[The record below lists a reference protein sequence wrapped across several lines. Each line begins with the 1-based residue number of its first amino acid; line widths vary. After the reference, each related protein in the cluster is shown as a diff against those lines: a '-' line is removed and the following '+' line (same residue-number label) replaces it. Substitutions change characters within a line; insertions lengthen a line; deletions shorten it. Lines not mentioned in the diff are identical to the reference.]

1 MASLL
6 ELPPP
11 LLIACLQPLNA
22 RSIAAAACACR
33 ALAAAAGDHA
43 LWLHVLARKWD
54 VPRGL
59 LVDARAEFVSRKRC
73 LRVLRSSVLAAAVP
87 TLADVPRAADA
98 ARTLLRVA
106 CCSQRF
112 ERSRAALDRAPALTW
127 LLGAAMAALQ
137 LSTAQATGRT
147 PHAAEL
153 ADARVAIYAALG
165 AVVLRFGELSELHAR
180 DGVTAL
186 LALHRVTTVLAQRC
200 GGDAAAALSA
210 CAALAA
216 APLFAPVPTPARV
229 PAAGPCPAGAR
240 QPHESARARARR
252 EAREG
257 AGLHLLSGSWGGRRV
272 CAPEADGGFGGGASQ
287 LPPALELSLGL
298 SVRDDGGVSGFGH
311 DGMGSFDVE
320 GTVTRAHAQAPA
332 PLPQLHARLS
342 LRVTYRQC
350 GWLPGPLVERTVPGA
365 APQHWAGWVWPFGI
379 VGAWAPETPAGTP
392 QWTSGGTFMLWPRQ
406 SGGNAGTTQ

>member
-11 LLIACLQPLNA
+11 LLLACLQQLNS
-22 RSIAAAACACR
+22 RSIAAAACTCR
-33 ALAAAAGDHA
+33 ALAAAAADHA

-73 LRVLRSSVLAAAVP
+73 LQVLRANAQPGAHLT
-87 TLADVPRAADA
+87 TLADMLHAANA

-112 ERSRAALDRAPALTW
+112 ERSRAALDRAPALPW

-137 LSTAQATGRT
+137 LSSAQATGRI
-147 PHAAEL
+147 PHSAEL
-153 ADARVAIYAALG
+153 ADARVTIYAAVG
-165 AVVLRFGELSELHAR
+165 AVVIRLGELSELHAR
-180 DGVTAL
+180 DGATVL
-186 LALHRVTTVLAQRC
+186 LALHRVTSVLAQRC
-200 GGDAAAALSA
+200 GGDAAAVLCA

-216 APLFAPVPTPARV
+216 APLFAPVPAPARA

-257 AGLHLLSGSWGGRRV
+257 GLHLLSGSWGGRRL
-272 CAPEADGGFGGGASQ
+272 CSPEADGGGGGPSQ

-298 SVRDDGGVSGFGH
+298 SVRDDGGVSGFGQ
-311 DGMGSFDVE
+311 DGLGTFDVE
-320 GTVTRAHAQAPA
+320 GTVTRAHAQAA

-350 GWLPGPLVERTVPGA
+350 GWLPGPLAERTVPGA
-365 APQHWAGWVWPFGI
+365 APQHWAGWVWPFGV
-379 VGAWAPETPAGTP
+379 VGAWAPETPAGAP
-392 QWTSGGTFMLWPRQ
+392 QWTSGGTFMLWPKQ
-406 SGGNAGTTQ
+406 S

>member
-11 LLIACLQPLNA
+11 LLIACLQQLNS
-22 RSIAAAACACR
+22 RSVAAAACTCR

-54 VPRGL
+54 APRGL

-73 LRVLRSSVLAAAVP
+73 LRALRSNPLPGAQPTTLPDVL
-87 TLADVPRAADA
+87 RAADA

-112 ERSRAALDRAPALTW
+112 ERSRAALDRAPALPW

-137 LSTAQATGRT
+137 LTSAQVTGRIA
-147 PHAAEL
+147 HSAEL
-153 ADARVAIYAALG
+153 ADARVTIYAAVG
-165 AVVLRFGELSELHAR
+165 AVVVRFGELSELHAR
-180 DGVTAL
+180 DGVTVL
-186 LALHRVTTVLAQRC
+186 LALQRVTSVLAQRC

-216 APLFAPVPTPARV
+216 APLFAPVPVPARI

-240 QPHESARARARR
+240 QPHESGRARSRR

-257 AGLHLLSGSWGGRRV
+257 GGLHLLSGSWGGRRV
-272 CAPEADGGFGGGASQ
+272 CSSEADGGIASQ
-287 LPPALELSLGL
+287 LPPSLELSLGL
-298 SVRDDGGVSGFGH
+298 SVRDDGGVSGFGT
-311 DGMGSFDVE
+311 DPLGTFDVE
-320 GTVTRAHAQAPA
+320 GTVTRAQAQA
-332 PLPQLHARLS
+332 LPQLHARLS

-350 GWLPGPLVERTVPGA
+350 GWLPGPLAERTVPGA
-365 APQHWAGWVWPFGI
+365 APQHWAGWVWPFGV

-392 QWTSGGTFMLWPRQ
+392 QWTSGGTFMLWPKQ
-406 SGGNAGTTQ
+406 S

>member
-73 LRVLRSSVLAAAVP
+73 ICALRSTALPGASP
-87 TLADVPRAADA
+87 TLADVLRAADS

-112 ERSRAALDRAPALTW
+112 ERSRAALGRAPALPW

-137 LSTAQATGRT
+137 LSAAQATGRT
-147 PHAAEL
+147 PHSAEL

-165 AVVLRFGELSELHAR
+165 AVVVRFGELSEQHAR
-180 DGVTAL
+180 DGVTVL
-186 LALHRVTTVLAQRC
+186 LALHRVTAVLAQRC

-216 APLFAPVPTPARV
+216 APLFAPVPALARV
-229 PAAGPCPAGAR
+229 AAAGPCPAGAR

-257 AGLHLLSGSWGGRRV
+257 AGLQLLSGSWGGRRV
-272 CAPEADGGFGGGASQ
+272 CSPESGGGGGGGASQ

-298 SVRDDGGVSGFGH
+298 SVRDDGGVSGFGQ
-311 DGMGSFDVE
+311 DGLGSFVVE
-320 GTVTRAHAQAPA
+320 GTVTRAQAQAA
-332 PLPQLHARLS
+332 LPQLHARLS

-350 GWLPGPLVERTVPGA
+350 GWLPGPLVERTLPGA
-365 APQHWAGWVWPFGI
+365 APQHWAGWIWPFGI

-392 QWTSGGTFMLWPRQ
+392 QWMSGGTFMLWPKQ
-406 SGGNAGTTQ
+406 S